1 MAPAVA
7 TGACRR
13 AEAIFR
19 GIGVQGGSAGARMI
33 WVFALAAVAL
43 LLLAVHPFV
52 IYPLTLRLFPER
64 DLAPVPS
71 LGADR
76 PRLAICMSAYNEAR
90 SIRRR
95 MERLIEAADAY
106 GNATI
111 HVYADGPRD
120 GTIEILREFGDRI
133 DLLVSHDRFGK
144 TYGMNLLVARSDSEL
159 VMFTDANVMHDAD
172 VIAKLV
178 APFGDPE
185 VGCVSAR
192 LVYSNADDSP
202 AAATGAA
209 YWRAE
214 EAIKTIESRTIGLI
228 GVDGAMFVLRRSEHR
243 PPPPHLIDDLYLSL
257 VVLAGGKRLVSAPDA
272 LVYERSA
279 TEAEEEFVR
288 KRRIACQAINVH
300 RALWPQLRR
309 LPWPAFYGYLSHRLL
324 KWVTPFVLLLA
335 ALCALPVA
343 VALLGVVPV
352 LVLGLGGAALLW
364 GARALH
370 FGPAERIVAALL
382 SLGGVAL
389 GGIDSVWGRKTYA
402 VWQPA
407 ESVRD

>member
-1 MAPAVA
+1 M
-7 TGACRR
+7 
-13 AEAIFR
+13 
-19 GIGVQGGSAGARMI
+19 
-33 WVFALAAVAL
+33 WVFAAASIVL
-43 LLLAVHPFV
+43 LLLAAHPFL
-52 IYPLTLRLFPER
+52 IYPLSLRLFRQRPDAPTPEI
-64 DLAPVPS
+64 
-71 LGADR
+71 GMDR

-95 MERLIEAADAY
+95 LDRLIEAADAY

-120 GTIEILREFGDRI
+120 GTIAILEEYRDRI
-133 DLLVSHDRFGK
+133 DLLVSHDRAGK
-144 TYGMNLLVARSDSEL
+144 THGMNLLVARSSSDL
-159 VMFTDANVMHDAD
+159 VMFTDANVMHDVD
-172 VIAKLV
+172 VIGKLV
-178 APFGDPE
+178 APFADPS

-192 LVYSNADDSP
+192 LIYSNADDSS

-214 EAIKTIESRTIGLI
+214 EAIKAIESRTVGLI
-228 GVDGAMFVLRRSEHR
+228 GVDGAMFVLRRTAHR
-243 PPPPHLIDDLYLSL
+243 APPPHLIDDLYLSL
-257 VVLAGGKRLVSAPDA
+257 VVLASGKRLVNAPDA

-279 TEAEEEFVR
+279 TAAEEELTR

-309 LPWPAFYGYLSHRLL
+309 LPWPAFYGYVSHRML
-324 KWVTPFVLLLA
+324 KWVTPFLLLGA

-343 VALLGVVPV
+343 VAALGPLTV
-352 LVLGLGGAALLW
+352 LALGGGGIAVLWAAL
-364 GARALH
+364 ALRI
-370 FGPAERIVAALL
+370 GLAERVVAALL
-382 SLGGVAL
+382 SLVGVAQGVL
-389 GGIDSVWGRKTYA
+389 DSLWSGKTYA

>member
-1 MAPAVA
+1 
-7 TGACRR
+7 
-13 AEAIFR
+13 
-19 GIGVQGGSAGARMI
+19 MI
-33 WVFALAAVAL
+33 WVFAAASVSLLVLAA
-43 LLLAVHPFV
+43 HPFA
-52 IYPLTLRLFPER
+52 IYPLTLRLFSRR
-64 DLAPVPS
+64 DVHVSSPD
-71 LGADR
+71 GTYR

-95 MERLIEAADAY
+95 LERLIEAADAY

-120 GTIEILREFGDRI
+120 GTIEILREFADRI
-133 DLLVSHDRFGK
+133 DLVVSTERFGK
-144 TYGMNLLVARSDSEL
+144 THGMNLLVERSDSEL
-159 VMFTDANVMHDAD
+159 VMFTDANVMHEAD

-178 APFGDPE
+178 APFDDPAI
-185 VGCVSAR
+185 GCVSAR

-214 EAIKTIESRTIGLI
+214 ESIKAIESRTIGLI
-228 GVDGAMFVLRRSEHR
+228 GVDGAMFVLRRAAHR

-257 VVLAGGKRLVSAPDA
+257 VVLVSGTRLISAPDA

-279 TEAEEEFVR
+279 TDAEEELVR

-300 RALWPQLRR
+300 RALWPELRR
-309 LPWPAFYGYLSHRLL
+309 LPLPAFYGYFSHRML
-324 KWVTPFVLLLA
+324 KWMTPFLLLGA

-343 VALLGVVPV
+343 VAVLGGP
-352 LVLGLGGAALLW
+352 LVLGLVIGGAVVLAIGHAL
-364 GARALH
+364 RI
-370 FGPAERIVAALL
+370 GPAQRIVAAGL
-382 SLGGVAL
+382 SLFGVAL
-389 GGIDSVWGRKTYA
+389 GVIDSVWSGKTYA

-407 ESVRD
+407 ESVRG